1 MQKKNPKVF
10 HLSHTDLDGYS
21 CQLIT
26 KRCFKDITYYNSNY
40 GSEIDSCIDT
50 ILRKIYMEG
59 SDENLILITD
69 LNLTLQQAKT
79 LVQGVENSPKN
90 IEILL
95 LDHHKT
101 GQECAELYPWYHLDT
116 TRCATKITYDY
127 FLAKGYPVEALGNYV
142 EVVNAIDIWLHES
155 AHFELGKVFMRL
167 VAGSREINRMLFSE
181 ENSAYIFH
189 SLEKAMAYMEKE
201 QPHIALDD
209 AIHQIK
215 KSYFLQNQK
224 QNNTLEN
231 LIAAFVVD
239 MLSAKK
245 EEMAVHYKGYKG
257 ILTYS
262 IGNTSIIGNEFLVRN
277 PDFDFFMDINGRKN
291 VSMRANNR
299 VDVSQI
305 ARELFGGGGHANA
318 SGGKCES
325 FKDSF
330 VYDKVKEQIQEI
342 MTIGENNEQ

>member
-1 MQKKNPKVF
+1 MKKVF

-26 KRCFKDITYYNSNY
+26 KRCFDDISYYNSNY
-40 GSEIDSCIDT
+40 GSEIDSRIDA
-50 ILRKIYMEG
+50 ILRKIYMQG
-59 SDENLILITD
+59 SDDNLILITD
-69 LNLTLQQAKT
+69 LNLSLQQAKN

-101 GQECAELYPWYHLDT
+101 GQDCANKYDWYYLDT

-127 FLAKGYPVEALGNYV
+127 FLQKGFDIKALETYV
-142 EVVNAIDIWLHES
+142 DVVNSIDIWLSDSEY
-155 AHFELGKVFMRL
+155 FELGKVFMRL
-167 VAGSREINRMLFSE
+167 VSGSREINRMLFSE
-181 ENSAYIFH
+181 QNSAYIFH
-189 SLEKAMAYMEKE
+189 SLEKAISYVWKE
-201 QPHIALDD
+201 DPHIALDD
-209 AIHQIK
+209 DIHQIK
-215 KSYFLQNQK
+215 KSYFLK
-224 QNNTLEN
+224 EKNNTLEN
-231 LIAAFVVD
+231 LIAGFVVD
-239 MLSAKK
+239 MLSDKK
-245 EEMAVHYKGYKG
+245 DQMSVHYKGYKG

-291 VSMRANNR
+291 ISMRANNK

-305 ARELFGGGGHANA
+305 SKELFGGGGHANA
-318 SGGKCES
+318 SGGRCES

-330 VYDKVKEQIQEI
+330 EYDKVKEQIQEI
-342 MTIGENNEQ
+342 MTIGENNE

>member
-1 MQKKNPKVF
+1 MQKSKQKVF

-26 KRCFKDITYYNSNY
+26 KRCFEDITYYNSNY
-40 GSEIDSCIDT
+40 GSEIDSCIDS
-50 ILRKIYMEG
+50 ILRKIYMQG
-59 SDENLILITD
+59 SEDNLILITD
-69 LNLTLQQAKT
+69 LNLTLHQAKN

-101 GQECAELYPWYHLDT
+101 GQDCADMYDWYHLDT
-116 TRCATKITYDY
+116 RRCATKITYDY
-127 FLAKGYPVEALGNYV
+127 FLEKGFAIEELETYV
-142 EVVNAIDIWLHES
+142 NVVNAIDIWLHENE
-155 AHFELGKVFMRL
+155 HFELGKVFMKL

-181 ENSAYIFH
+181 QNSEYIFH
-189 SLEKAMAYMEKE
+189 SLERAMEYVNQEE
-201 QPHIALDD
+201 PHIALDD

-215 KSYFLQNQK
+215 KSYFLKNQSK
-224 QNNTLEN
+224 NNTLEN

-245 EEMAVHYKGYKG
+245 EQMAVHYKGYKG

-291 VSMRANNR
+291 ISIRANNK
-299 VDVSQI
+299 VDVSKM
-305 ARELFGGGGHANA
+305 AKELFGGGGHANA

-342 MTIGENNEQ
+342 MTIGENNE

>member
-1 MQKKNPKVF
+1 MQKKDKKRKVF

-26 KRCFKDITYYNSNY
+26 KRCFEDITFYNSNY
-40 GSEIDSCIDT
+40 GSEIDSCIEQ
-50 ILRKIYMEG
+50 ILRKIYMYGGE
-59 SDENLILITD
+59 DNLILITD

-101 GQECAELYPWYHLDT
+101 GQECADIYDWYYLDT

-127 FLAKGYPVEALGNYV
+127 FLDQGFDISDLARYV
-142 EVVNAIDIWLHES
+142 EVVNAIDIWLSES
-155 AHFELGKVFMRL
+155 ADFELGKVFMRL
-167 VAGSREINRMLFSE
+167 VSGSREINRMLFSE
-181 ENSAYIFH
+181 QNNAYIFH
-189 SLEKAMAYMEKE
+189 SLEKAMDYIDHEK
-201 QPHIALDD
+201 PHIALDN

-215 KSYFLQNQK
+215 KSFFLKNED
-224 QNNTLEN
+224 NTLEN
-231 LIAAFVVD
+231 LIAAFIVD
-239 MLSAKK
+239 MLTQKK
-245 EEMAVHYKGYKG
+245 EEMTVHYKGYKG
-257 ILTYS
+257 ILTYA

-277 PDFDFFMDINGRKN
+277 PEYDFFMDINGRKN
-291 VSMRANNR
+291 VSMRANNK
-299 VDVSQI
+299 VDVSKI

-330 VYDKVKEQIQEI
+330 VYDKVKEQIQDI
-342 MTIGENNEQ
+342 MTIGENNE